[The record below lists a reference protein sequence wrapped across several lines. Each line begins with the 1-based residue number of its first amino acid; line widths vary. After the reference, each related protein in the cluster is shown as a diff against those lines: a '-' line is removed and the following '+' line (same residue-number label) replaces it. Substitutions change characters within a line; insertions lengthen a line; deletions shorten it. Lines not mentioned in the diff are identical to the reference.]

1 MSSGLS
7 SLSVAFKVAETS
19 DVYSW
24 LDLLIRK
31 GKLVLMVGKSVFLP
45 VSWYPNVLPAS
56 SL

>member
-1 MSSGLS
+1 MSSGLR

-45 VSWYPNVLPAS
+45 VSWYPNVLPAC